1 MARDDPCTKYL
12 TGELP
17 KREDARIMAI
27 RVFASLAAYLRDRGR
42 GGQVELAAELGISPA
57 YLSLL
62 KDRQRQPPL
71 DLALRISAHCAVPL
85 ESLLKLAPARK
96 AS

>member
-1 MARDDPCTKYL
+1 MAQ
-12 TGELP
+12 
-17 KREDARIMAI
+17 
-27 RVFASLAAYLRDRGR
+27 RVFPSLAAYLRDRGR
-42 GGQVELAAELGISPA
+42 GAQVEVAAELGISPA

-71 DLALRISAHCAVPL
+71 DLALRIAAHCAVPL
-85 ESLLKLAPARK
+85 ESLVRLAPARK